1 MTVKMIRQK
10 SGQISF
16 LSGGQGK
23 VILFLHGIPGSS
35 QAWMRVAGQLTDSY
49 KVVLPDLI
57 GFGHS
62 EQPSGDYYLQAQ
74 ATALQEFLEAQEI
87 TELYIAGH
95 DFGGPVAITLLDMSP
110 ELRIEGLVLAATNVF
125 TNTYVP
131 PPLRLAKVPLLN
143 SLVFTA
149 MVGNRIGLHL
159 LYQAAVKN
167 KAAATRSQ
175 FQDHLTPSGVDF
187 TRRIFQRS
195 LADLKGNYQA
205 VEDAL
210 AQIDIPTL
218 VLWGDT
224 DPFFS
229 VEVATRIQAVV
240 KRAELKI
247 YPATGHFVPEERPDD
262 VARDMRAFLRGC
274 QAP

>member
-1 MTVKMIRQK
+1 MIRQK

-35 QAWMRVAGQLTDSY
+35 QTWIRVAGQLSDNY
-49 KVVLPDLI
+49 KVLLPDLI

-62 EQPSGDYYLQAQ
+62 EQPAGDYYLKAQ
-74 ATALQEFLEAQEI
+74 ATALRELLEAQEI
-87 TELYIAGH
+87 TELYLAGH
-95 DFGGPVAITLLDMSP
+95 DFGGPVAITLLAMSP
-110 ELRIEGLVLAATNVF
+110 QLRILGLVLAATNVF
-125 TNTYVP
+125 TDTYVP
-131 PPLRLAKVPLLN
+131 LPLRLARIPLLN
-143 SLVFTA
+143 SVVFGA
-149 MVGNRIGLHL
+149 MVGNRIGLRL
-159 LYQAAVKN
+159 LYLAATKN
-167 KAAATRSQ
+167 KAAATWSQ

-205 VEDAL
+205 VEDTL
-210 AQIDIPTL
+210 AQIDMPTL
-218 VLWGDT
+218 VLWGDK

-229 VEVATRIQAVV
+229 VEVATRIQAAVPG
-240 KRAELKI
+240 AELKI

-262 VARDMRAFLRGC
+262 VARDMQAFL
-274 QAP
+274 